1 MGSLYE
7 PSVRSST
14 YELPS
19 RGFSKRFTTLE
30 GWREIGAGVY
40 AMGNSNIRMFSM
52 RNQYD
57 PEHINV
63 DQKHDFAFTPAE
75 QLSSVKSVTA
85 VVEYRRSLEGTIGK
99 AIGSLRDTKGGVV
112 VTSTNEVYNVYG
124 RNEKWVIVV
133 IVGIAGIFPALT
145 FNIYLPALTRISQ
158 VCCDNQPRA

>member
-1 MGSLYE
+1 MLMIWKPTCPRFFTTAIWTTMGSLYE
-7 PSVRSST
+7 PSIRSST

-52 RNQYD
+52 RNQFD

-85 VVEYRRSLEGTIGK
+85 VVEYRRSLEGTSGK

-112 VTSTNEVYNVYG
+112 VTSTNVQH
-124 RNEKWVIVV
+124 
-133 IVGIAGIFPALT
+133 
-145 FNIYLPALTRISQ
+145 LPPSADEDL
-158 VCCDNQPRA
+158 PGML